1 MAAANE
7 LMADGTPGPS
17 RTAST
22 GRRRPPGH
30 SRSRAGG
37 WSLLA
42 RSLTHNGMALSGA
55 CVVGFMVLFSVVGP
69 LLYRTQQVSGN
80 LSLVDLAPSSLHL
93 LGTDDNGFDVLGR
106 LMVGGRVSLEVG
118 LCVAVMATLVGVVV
132 GSVSG
137 YLGGVVDAVLMRLVD
152 IGIAVPPVYLFIFLS
167 LVFKPG
173 VDILIVILGSLSW
186 FVPAR
191 LIRAET
197 LSLRT
202 RDYAVASKGMGARR
216 SYILVRH
223 VVPNAFG
230 TIVVNA
236 TFQVADAVIVLALL
250 NYLGF
255 SLPPTIPTWGG
266 MLSSGTQFLADGY
279 WWQVYPPL
287 LVIVV
292 TVVAFN
298 LLGDG
303 MRDAL
308 DVRLIER

>member
-1 MAAANE
+1 MV
-7 LMADGTPGPS
+7 LF
-17 RTAST
+17 
-22 GRRRPPGH
+22 
-30 SRSRAGG
+30 
-37 WSLLA
+37 
-42 RSLTHNGMALSGA
+42 
-55 CVVGFMVLFSVVGP
+55 VVLFSVVGP
-69 LLYRTQQVSGN
+69 AVYRTDQSAGS
-80 LSLVDLAPSSLHL
+80 LSLVDLAPSAAHL
-93 LGTDDNGFDVLGR
+93 LGTDNNGFDVLGR

-118 LCVAVMATLVGVVV
+118 IAVAAMATAAGVVV
-132 GSVSG
+132 GSLSG
-137 YLGGVVDAVLMRLVD
+137 YVGGVVDAVLMRVVD

-167 LVFKPG
+167 LVFKPSVG
-173 VDILIVILGSLSW
+173 VLIVILGSLSW

-191 LIRAET
+191 LVRAET

-202 RDYAVASKGMGARR
+202 REYAVASKGMGARS
-216 SYILVRH
+216 SYVLGRH
-223 VVPNAFG
+223 IVPNAFG

-236 TFQVADAVIVLALL
+236 TFQVADAIIVLALL

-287 LVIVV
+287 LAIVV

-303 MRDAL
+303 LRDAL
-308 DVRLIER
+308 DIRLIER